1 MVVQVRRLFANLILT
16 NQKYVDPTPVLQ
28 SVVDDYGNK
37 IDVGA
42 QQDITEY
49 LLNFLDRLQEGMLEV
64 KMDGSV
70 NDVSLVNILDAESI
84 DMSS

>member
-1 MVVQVRRLFANLILT
+1 MRRLFANLILT

-64 KMDGSV
+64 KKDGSV
-70 NDVSLVNILDAESI
+70 NDVSLVNILDVSDI
-84 DMSS
+84 NS